1 MKFDIKA
8 EVSDDLF
15 RPELIIRFY
24 EQSQNRFRGEETE
37 RTMQSKM
44 LIFRSKLNF
53 HLVFIQN

>member
-37 RTMQSKM
+37 QCNQKC
-44 LIFRSKLNF
+44 
-53 HLVFIQN
+53 